1 MQTEEIIRSVP
12 KVLLHDHLDGG
23 LRTQTII
30 ELAKD
35 LKYTKLPTS
44 DSGELAEW
52 FHRGA
57 NKGNLVEY
65 LQGFEHTC
73 AVMQTKEALTRISY
87 EMMEDM
93 KKDGVCYVETRFAPV
108 FHVSKGL
115 WYEEIIT

>member
-1 MQTEEIIRSVP
+1 MTTNEIIKTVP

-23 LRTQTII
+23 LRTTTII
-30 ELAKD
+30 ELAKE
-35 LKYTKLPTS
+35 LKYNKLPTT
-44 DSGELAEW
+44 DPGELADW

-73 AVMQTKEALTRISY
+73 ALMQTKEALTRVAY

-93 KKDGVCYVETRFAPV
+93 KKDNVCYVETCFAPV
-108 FHVSKGL
+108 FH
-115 WYEEIIT
+115 T